1 MKLTSIHLQNY
12 RAHRDLRVEFNAT
25 FNVVTGINGSGKTS
39 MLKGVADGLAS
50 LLYGIP
56 NVPSSPLGEP
66 AYTHVSAIPVEG
78 RYRFE
83 PLFPVTVKA
92 EGRAVENDFTRTVK
106 KASDVAQ
113 LAFEGRSPLRDLIQG
128 KDNGQPTQEHI
139 VLPVVAFYRANRQW
153 IADRSQVM
161 KAAMEKSSRH
171 DGYQQWWDA
180 AVNVSA
186 LQHWVI
192 GKCLE
197 RYQRSSETGK
207 RFHEIDDD
215 ELALVNTALTA
226 AIEGIGDLRYD
237 MQQKSLLVSWHQEE
251 GDKQKTIS
259 FDHLSDG
266 QRTVICLVADIARR
280 ICLLNA
286 QLGKDVIHK
295 TPGVVLIDELDVH
308 LHPRWQRRIVNGLRA
323 AFPAVQFIATSHS
336 PQVLGELQPEE
347 IILLREGGT
356 SQPQVSY
363 GLDSSQVL
371 EEIMGASSRNL
382 TVDEKL
388 KQLFEKIESGPLN
401 EAKRL
406 LAELKES
413 APQIPELSRAD
424 ALIRRKEV
432 IGR

>member
-12 RAHRDLRVEFNAT
+12 RAHRDLRVEFNAK
-25 FNVVTGINGSGKTS
+25 FNVVAGINGSGKTS
-39 MLKGVADGLAS
+39 LIKGISEGLGGV
-50 LLYGIP
+50 LQGLP
-56 NVPSSPLGEP
+56 NVPTSIYSELG
-66 AYTHVSAIPVEG
+66 YVHVSAVPFKG

-83 PLFPVTVKA
+83 PQFPVLITTKGNLA
-92 EGRAVENDFTRTVK
+92 GKDFTQTLK
-106 KASDVAQ
+106 KTSDVAQ
-113 LAFEGRSPLRDLIQG
+113 QTTNGGCPMYETFNKGETSP
-128 KDNGQPTQEHI
+128 
-139 VLPVVAFYRANRQW
+139 VMPVVAFYRANRQW
-153 IADRSQVM
+153 IAERSQVM

-192 GKCLE
+192 GRCLE

-237 MQQKSLLVSWHQEE
+237 MQQKSLLVNWQQAE
-251 GDKQKTIS
+251 GDQQKTIS

-266 QRTVICLVADIARR
+266 QRAVICLVADIAQR
-280 ICLLNA
+280 ICLLNP
-286 QLGKDVIHK
+286 QLGKDVIRQ

-308 LHPRWQRRIVNGLRA
+308 LHPRWQRRIVNGLKA
-323 AFPAVQFIATSHS
+323 AFPSVQFIATSHS

-363 GLDSSQVL
+363 GLNSSQVL

-382 TVDEKL
+382 EVEEKL
-388 KQLFEKIESGPLN
+388 KQLFVEIESNRLT

-406 LAELKES
+406 LDELKAS
-413 APQIPELSRAD
+413 APQIPELGRAD
-424 ALIRRKEV
+424 TLIRRKEV

>member
-12 RAHRDLRVEFNAT
+12 RAHTDLRVEFNAT
-25 FNVVTGINGSGKTS
+25 FNVVAGINGSGKTS
-39 MLKGVADGLAS
+39 LLKGIAEGVAGL
-50 LLYGIP
+50 LWGIP

-66 AYTHVSAIPVEG
+66 AYAHVSALYVEG

-83 PLFPVTVKA
+83 PLFPVTVKT
-92 EGRAVENDFTRTVK
+92 EGRAVENDFTITVK

-128 KDNGQPTQEHI
+128 RGNSQPTQEHI

-153 IADRSQVM
+153 IAERSQVM

-237 MQQKSLLVSWHQEE
+237 MQQKSLLVSWQQAE
-251 GDKQKTIS
+251 GDEQKTIS

-266 QRTVICLVADIARR
+266 QRAVICLVADIARR
-280 ICLLNA
+280 ICLLNP
-286 QLGKDVIHK
+286 QLGKDVIRK

-308 LHPRWQRRIVNGLRA
+308 LHPRWQRRIVNGLKA
-323 AFPAVQFIATSHS
+323 AFPCVQFIASSHS

-382 TVDEKL
+382 KVDEKL
-388 KQLFEKIESGPLN
+388 KQLFEKIENGPLN

-406 LAELKES
+406 LDELKES
-413 APQIPELSRAD
+413 APQIPELGRAD